1 MKVDNYKNYNDKRRK
16 TIDYVKNYLIQ
27 IKSESKLLSTE
38 YINNSTKLLF
48 QCKCGKVFERNFSN
62 IQQRKSCMCVSCG
75 KKKGWKENRK
85 PSTFSED
92 IVKEFLKYGYKVLQE
107 NPIEHIKDKILVE
120 DSNGYRGYINIE
132 NARKEKHF
140 SIFSVRFNEE
150 NILYN
155 LNHYCEQNNF
165 GTKVVNYWKDG
176 RYIRIECV
184 CQCGK
189 IYNSNVGDFTTQN
202 RVFCKECTKHQ
213 SRFERIVKAELQA
226 NDIKFEEQKRFDNC
240 RSDITNYLLP
250 FDFYLYENNIL
261 IEVDGQGHYEP
272 SRFRGITQE
281 KAEETYNKT
290 IYNDNIKNKFC
301 QLNNIKLIR
310 ISYEDINN
318 QNYKNIIQTITM

>member
-1 MKVDNYKNYNDKRRK
+1 MGRCRYR
-16 TIDYVKNYLIQ
+16 
-27 IKSESKLLSTE
+27 
-38 YINNSTKLLF
+38 
-48 QCKCGKVFERNFSN
+48 
-62 IQQRKSCMCVSCG
+62 
-75 KKKGWKENRK
+75 
-85 PSTFSED
+85 
-92 IVKEFLKYGYKVLQE
+92 
-107 NPIEHIKDKILVE
+107 IL
-120 DSNGYRGYINIE
+120 

-240 RSDITNYLLP
+240 RSDIIQSKFISIHLFYTEKRAGLP
-250 FDFYLYENNIL
+250 ALYVIPN
-261 IEVDGQGHYEP
+261 
-272 SRFRGITQE
+272 
-281 KAEETYNKT
+281 
-290 IYNDNIKNKFC
+290 
-301 QLNNIKLIR
+301 LIR
-310 ISYEDINN
+310 
-318 QNYKNIIQTITM
+318 M

>member
-1 MKVDNYKNYNDKRRK
+1 M
-16 TIDYVKNYLIQ
+16 
-27 IKSESKLLSTE
+27 
-38 YINNSTKLLF
+38 
-48 QCKCGKVFERNFSN
+48 
-62 IQQRKSCMCVSCG
+62 
-75 KKKGWKENRK
+75 
-85 PSTFSED
+85 
-92 IVKEFLKYGYKVLQE
+92 
-107 NPIEHIKDKILVE
+107 
-120 DSNGYRGYINIE
+120 
-132 NARKEKHF
+132 
-140 SIFSVRFNEE
+140 
-150 NILYN
+150 
-155 LNHYCEQNNF
+155 
-165 GTKVVNYWKDG
+165 
-176 RYIRIECV
+176 

-290 IYNDNIKNKFC
+290 IYNDNIKTKFC

>member
-1 MKVDNYKNYNDKRRK
+1 
-16 TIDYVKNYLIQ
+16 
-27 IKSESKLLSTE
+27 
-38 YINNSTKLLF
+38 
-48 QCKCGKVFERNFSN
+48 
-62 IQQRKSCMCVSCG
+62 MCVSCG

-85 PSTFSED
+85 PSTFSGD